1 MGKKSL
7 YILSIIAVILLV
19 FFLDFKSKNVG
30 VEKLNA
36 YDAASGG
43 NFGPGLVNAFEGG
56 ITNGTP
62 PTPPYGP
69 LNDIW
74 AWIGKAPA
82 TVPTPTWLNISGTFP
97 MDYALPLFPAGCGIN
112 LMRIT
117 WTGKD
122 LYSGQFIELPA
133 SKFENVGCTNPSY
146 NPDEAKDWS
155 CYDYIRFYFFCN
167 GVANGGATTE
177 EILQS
182 VSLYD
187 GSVTITVGAV
197 NVPIKNPYYENN
209 FDEHFSLSLKY
220 LANMYITSTA
230 KYFDVT
236 NIQSFMINAVNTN
249 YNDFGNTPLPS
260 EGFPSGSRSVIMYY
274 EKLTLGAANLT
285 NPPPPVATPIATI
298 GLPGSVGVTLSW
310 SISPAG
316 TGKSPVS
323 AYHIYRATAAA
334 GPYISVGYQ
343 SATTS
348 AYTDSALPYGN
359 AEFCYKILTCDNGP
373 TASIYDEKHNTI
385 NATYNEALLADANS
399 QCIFVPQ
406 FPTHTPTRTPMVS
419 PTVTPTFDPNLT
431 PTPVV
436 GDDIKEAH
444 VYPNPFNPNAG
455 TGKFK
460 VDNVP
465 VDTKVQIFSMDG
477 SLVME
482 GVTSGTAGFAWDGR
496 NKNGSKVVSGLYY
509 LVLKDKKGKSDVKRI
524 IVCYK
529 CDPIDNE

>member
-1 MGKKSL
+1 MEKKSW

-19 FFLDFKSKNVG
+19 IFIDFKSKNVG
-30 VEKLNA
+30 VEEVYA
-36 YDAASGG
+36 YDVASGT

-56 ITNGTP
+56 ITVGTP
-62 PTPPYGP
+62 PAPPYGP

-82 TVPTPTWLNISGTFP
+82 AVPTPTWLNISGTFP
-97 MDYALPLFPAGCGIN
+97 QDYALPLYPAGCGIN

-133 SKFENVGCTNPSY
+133 SKFENVGCTSPVY
-146 NPDEAKDWS
+146 QTYEAKDWS

-197 NVPIKNPYYENN
+197 NVPIKNPYYENEFN
-209 FDEHFSLSLKY
+209 EHFSLSLKY

-230 KYFDVT
+230 KYFDIT

-249 YNDFGNTPLPS
+249 YNDFGNQPLPS
-260 EGFPSGSRSVIMYY
+260 EGFESGARSVIMYY
-274 EKLTLGAANLT
+274 EKLTLGAENLT
-285 NPPPPVATPIATI
+285 NPPPVTTGIDTI
-298 GLPGSVGVTLSW
+298 NLPGSIGVNLSW
-310 SISPAG
+310 TISPAG
-316 TGKSPVS
+316 AGKSPVS

-343 SATTS
+343 SATTN
-348 AYTDSALPYGN
+348 AYMDSTLPYGN
-359 AEFCYKILTCDNGP
+359 ADFCYKVLTCDNGP
-373 TASIYDEKHNTI
+373 TASIYDEKYNTI
-385 NATYNEALLADANS
+385 NATYNEALLVDAAS
-399 QCIFVPQ
+399 QCIFVPE
-406 FPTHTPTRTPMVS
+406 FPTPTATRTPMVS
-419 PTVTPTFDPNLT
+419 PTVTPTFDPNMT

-436 GDDIKEAH
+436 GGDIKEAH
-444 VYPNPFNPNAG
+444 VYPNPFNPKAG

-465 VDTKVQIFSMDG
+465 ADTKVQIFSMDG
-477 SLVME
+477 SLVYE
-482 GVTSGTAGFAWDGR
+482 GTTGTVGFTWSGR
-496 NKNGSKVVSGLYY
+496 NKNGSLVVSGLYY
-509 LVLKDKKGKSDVKRI
+509 LVLKDKNGKTDVKRI